1 MLEIADRPIPELV
14 KALARHGVE
23 AGYLV
28 PTETALKKSIM
39 DAHALVRDYLRAKG
53 VHDYD
58 QQAKGPEAKRE
69 VAATFFTPGGLVPG
83 GVPATTSLYRPQ
95 TKDGDPR
102 IWISRLGSRAS
113 PGNVI
118 ALVVA
123 GDDLVIANLSDRA
136 VVSDDYELSPAFAEA
151 IAPARASNPHADRL
165 LGLIRD
171 ISAQGYVDAL
181 RHGPTGVGFTLE
193 TMLGI
198 QANSSRAPDYFGIEL
213 KASRSMPKMRNN
225 RITLFSKV
233 PDWANSP
240 CRSGT
245 DILRRHGYERDG
257 RLQLYC
263 SLKNTPNSLGH
274 FLRVDGDADRLRAMH
289 AAKEPPPR
297 EQEVVNWDLGG
308 LRSSLAAKHKETFWV
323 KAKARRTS
331 NGGEQFH
338 FHEVHHTQA
347 PLTLNLG
354 EMLDAGRI
362 ELDYAMHLKNERA
375 RDHGYLFKIFP
386 DDMVALFPPP
396 IVHVLA

>member
-1 MLEIADRPIPELV
+1 MLELADRPIPELV
-14 KALARHGVE
+14 KALARHGIE

-28 PTETALKKSIM
+28 PTENGLKKSIM
-39 DAHALVRDYLRAKG
+39 DAHGLLRDYLRAKG

-58 QQAKGPEAKRE
+58 QQAKGPDAKRE
-69 VAATFFTPGGLVPG
+69 VPATFFTPDGLAPG
-83 GVPATTSLYRPQ
+83 GIPATASLYRPQ

-102 IWISRLGSRAS
+102 IWISRLGSRAA

-118 ALVVA
+118 ALVA
-123 GDDLVIANLSDRA
+123 TGDTLLVANLSDRA
-136 VVSDDYELSPAFAEA
+136 VVSEDYELSPAFAEA
-151 IAPARASNPHADRL
+151 VAPAKASNPHAGRL
-165 LGLIRD
+165 LDLIKD
-171 ISAQGYVDAL
+171 ISTQGYVDAL

-213 KASRSMPKMRNN
+213 KASRSMPKARNN
-225 RITLFSKV
+225 RITLFSKA
-233 PDWANSP
+233 PDWPSSP

-245 DILRRHGYERDG
+245 EILRRHGYEREG

-263 SLKNTPNSLGH
+263 SLNNTPNSLGH

-289 AAKEPPPR
+289 AAKAAPVR

-308 LRSSLAAKHKETFWV
+308 LRATLAAKHKETFWV
-323 KAKARRTS
+323 KARTRRALG
-331 NGGEQFH
+331 GGEQFH
-338 FHEVHHTQA
+338 FYEVHHTQA

-354 EMLDAGRI
+354 EMLDAGRV
-362 ELDYAMHLKNERA
+362 EVDYAMHLLNQRA

-386 DDMVALFPPP
+386 KDMVALFPPP
-396 IVHVLA
+396 VIHVLD